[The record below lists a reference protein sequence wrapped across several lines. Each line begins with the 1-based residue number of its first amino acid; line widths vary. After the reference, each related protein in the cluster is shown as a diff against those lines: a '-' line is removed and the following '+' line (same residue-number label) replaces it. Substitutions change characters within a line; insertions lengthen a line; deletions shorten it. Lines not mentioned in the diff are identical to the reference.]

1 MMGMMTSC
9 LLTQRTMQEEK
20 GVIISFCKSPDTI
33 NWLLEGEQM
42 AAHRSVTISLETSQ
56 ERVG

>member
-1 MMGMMTSC
+1 
-9 LLTQRTMQEEK
+9 MQEEK
-20 GVIISFCKSPDTI
+20 GVIISFCESLDTI

-42 AAHRSVTISLETSQ
+42 AARRSVTISPETRQ